1 VIRHTAIKSDPPPH
15 FSQRRCS
22 IADAKRFPG
31 QRGRQDVGPC
41 KNASTNDEVSRR
53 VQLEQKKLAGA
64 QGLHHHLGYANGRHW
79 DHGWHNGRYGWWW
92 GGDGLGWTYHSDPWW
107 GYPDYG
113 TYDYNQPYASQS
125 WYYCSDP
132 AGYYPYVT
140 QCNTNWQT
148 VPAS

>member
-64 QGLHHHLGYANGRHW
+64 QGLKIG
-79 DHGWHNGRYGWWW
+79 
-92 GGDGLGWTYHSDPWW
+92 S
-107 GYPDYG
+107 
-113 TYDYNQPYASQS
+113 ASRLPEV
-125 WYYCSDP
+125 DLID
-132 AGYYPYVT
+132 AGKRR
-140 QCNTNWQT
+140 
-148 VPAS
+148 